1 MIPLEKHIKSSLN
14 NAGLLPPSSRSSGS
28 EMASFLCSG
37 KSSVTLLRFSR
48 VPALSLSRFQS
59 HRVAL
64 SSFDVKPLAVT
75 LALGRLRLALQRT
88 APLRAGGLTRTELP
102 WLQARPRNGSTS
114 PRPLQLQ
121 SHAIWML
128 LCFSALC
135 CASIFVGQLPLIF
148 VKCHLSLSLA
158 DKDCNTTKHL
168 RCCLSR
174 S

>member
-64 SSFDVKPLAVT
+64 SSFNVKPLAVT

-88 APLRAGGLTRTELP
+88 APLHAEGLTRTELP
-102 WLQARPRNGSTS
+102 WLHGPSSEWQHVATPSATPVTRHLDAALLLGSLLRVHLCWPAPSHFRKMSPEFITS
-114 PRPLQLQ
+114 RQGL
-121 SHAIWML
+121 
-128 LCFSALC
+128 
-135 CASIFVGQLPLIF
+135 
-148 VKCHLSLSLA
+148 
-158 DKDCNTTKHL
+158 
-168 RCCLSR
+168 
-174 S
+174 

>member
-64 SSFDVKPLAVT
+64 SFRCETSRSDTCSGTASSCSPTHSPPSRRGAHPHGAAV
-75 LALGRLRLALQRT
+75 A
-88 APLRAGGLTRTELP
+88 
-102 WLQARPRNGSTS
+102 ARPVLGMAAR
-114 PRPLQLQ
+114 R
-121 SHAIWML
+121 H
-128 LCFSALC
+128 ALC
-135 CASIFVGQLPLIF
+135 NSSHTPFGCCFASRLFAARPSLLAS
-148 VKCHLSLSLA
+148 SLSF
-158 DKDCNTTKHL
+158 
-168 RCCLSR
+168 S
-174 S
+174 